1 MFSRPREPYVSLIP
15 KKKDMDTMVGHTAPA
30 KDMPMTGPMLY
41 VHDIDLPIDEQD
53 LDQTIIAEIQI
64 KPKRIVKSSENGE
77 KKISYDLECK
87 GIKIKR

>member
-15 KKKDMDTMVGHTAPA
+15 KKKD

-41 VHDIDLPIDEQD
+41 IHDIDLPISEEDMD
-53 LDQTIIAEIQI
+53 TVLVAEVQI
-64 KPKRIVKSSENGE
+64 KPKRIVKSMEGGE
-77 KKISYDLECK
+77 KKISYDIECK

>member
-15 KKKDMDTMVGHTAPA
+15 KKKDMDTMVGHPAPA

-41 VHDIDLPIDEQD
+41 IHDIDLPISEEDMD
-53 LDQTIIAEIQI
+53 TVLVAEVQI
-64 KPKRIVKSSENGE
+64 KPKRIVKSMEGGE